1 MATSEGIRVTGVNA
15 DDVIRVYNIDG
26 VLKHSVRAESSQVE
40 ISLHK
45 DRVYVVKVGTKSMKL
60 RL

>member
-1 MATSEGIRVTGVNA
+1 MQVTGVNA

-26 VLKHSVRAESSQVE
+26 VLKQSVRAESLQVE
-40 ISLHK
+40 IPLHK
-45 DRVYVVKVGTKSMKL
+45 NHVYVVKVGTKSLKL